1 MINQSET
8 LRCSSWLKGA
18 GRTLA
23 AVALGLSGSVWAAAP
38 IEEGVDYQVIQSGDG
53 VTTDGVV
60 RVEEFFAYGCPHCHH
75 LEEPLE
81 AWVEKRGDKVELVRY
96 PLPFSENSVAPTTA
110 FYAARQVLEKEGGAA
125 KLAKVHAPVFHAL
138 HEERRLFAS
147 AEEVRQFYAEQGVEV
162 PAEAF
167 AQVHEQSAEALA
179 RKAYEVFQTTQAR
192 GVPTLVVD
200 GRYVVGGKGPER
212 TVEIVD
218 ALVAKVEA
226 EK

>member
-1 MINQSET
+1 MINQSESF
-8 LRCSSWLKGA
+8 RCSGWLKGA

-23 AVALGLSGSVWAAAP
+23 VVALGISAGAWAADP

-53 VTTDGVV
+53 VTTEGVV

-81 AWVEKRGDKVELVRY
+81 AWVEKAGDTVALIRY

-110 FYAARQVLEKEGGAA
+110 FYAAQQVLEAEGNAA
-125 KLAKVHAPVFHAL
+125 TLAKIHGPVFHAI
-138 HEERRLFAS
+138 HEERRLFAN

-162 PAEAF
+162 SAESF
-167 AQVHEQSAEALA
+167 ARVHGQSAEALA
-179 RKAYEVFQTTQAR
+179 RKAYKTFQTTQAR
-192 GVPTLVVD
+192 GVPTLVID

-218 ALVAKVEA
+218 ALVAKVKA
-226 EK
+226 EN